1 MQTLTILFY
10 DHGIP
15 SKEFEKVI
23 CDKFHLVLLDF
34 RIEFRNQVWLKDELT
49 NEIELYLKSGQLVP
63 SSVCE
68 KLIVNNIKNVAKQNV
83 LLSNYPRTLEQYLGL
98 EKQLQ
103 MLGVGINSFWYVR
116 QREANS
122 YKANVFN
129 TLKVTT
135 RIDDYALEFKEKW
148 EHEFETRRN
157 NINSIIKA
165 SNCIKL
171 HVVDMDY
178 ASELSEEYVVA
189 KIGDSED

>member
-1 MQTLTILFY
+1 MQTITILFY
-10 DHGIP
+10 DHSIP
-15 SKEFEKVI
+15 SKEFEKAL

-34 RIEFRNQVWLKDELT
+34 RVEFRNKVWLKDEFT

-68 KLIVNNIKNVAKQNV
+68 KLIVKSIKNVAEQDV

-103 MLGVGINSFWYVR
+103 ILGVGINSFWYVR
-116 QREANS
+116 QREADS

-129 TLKVTT
+129 KLKATT
-135 RIDDYALEFKEKW
+135 RIDNYALEFKEKW
-148 EHEFETRRN
+148 EHEFETRRIS
-157 NINSIIKA
+157 INSIIKA
-165 SNCIKL
+165 SNCIKW

-178 ASELSEEYVVA
+178 ASELSEKYLVA
-189 KIGDSED
+189 KIDNSA